1 VIAADPSK
9 RIPDEMRF
17 PKTAAQR
24 TALFR
29 ARKKRKGLV
38 KAKLGRP
45 RSAAESAPGEA
56 MTHAEANRAYYRYAA
71 VPCLS
76 ASHCLHSSY
85 CQVDHR

>member
-1 VIAADPSK
+1 MAMA
-9 RIPDEMRF
+9 
-17 PKTAAQR
+17 KTAAQR
-24 TALFR
+24 SALFR
-29 ARKKRKGLV
+29 ARKKRKGLG

-45 RSAAESAPGEA
+45 RSAPESAPGEA

-85 CQVDHR
+85 CQVDHC